1 MAGRILWLVTFFG
14 VLVWSA
20 IAPRDYFIWSLE
32 VSPALIGF
40 VVLVITRHRFPL
52 TPLVYLLILI
62 HSIILMVG
70 GHYTYSE
77 MPLFDWFRELFGWQR
92 NNYDKVG
99 HLAQGFV
106 PAMIAREV
114 LIRKRVING
123 RGWLNFLILC
133 FCLALS
139 ASYELVEWW
148 VALLSG
154 QPATVVLATQGYAWD
169 TQSDMLMAL
178 AGGIIA
184 LITLSRIHDRQLATL
199 PGGHRQPGTASPST

>member
-1 MAGRILWLVTFFG
+1 MNGKILWLAIFFG
-14 VLVWSA
+14 VLIWSA
-20 IAPRDYFIWSLE
+20 VEPRDYFIWFLE

-40 VVLVITRHRFPL
+40 IVLAATWHRFPL
-52 TPLVYLLILI
+52 TPLVYWLILI

-77 MPLFDWFRELFGWQR
+77 MPLFEWFQELFGWQR
-92 NNYDKVG
+92 NHYDRVG

-106 PAMIAREV
+106 PAMIAREI

-139 ASYELVEWW
+139 AFYELIEWW
-148 VALLSG
+148 VGLLTG
-154 QPATVVLATQGYAWD
+154 EPAAVVLAMQGDEWD

-178 AGGIIA
+178 LGAATA
-184 LITLSRIHDRQLATL
+184 LLSLGKLHDRQLAER
-199 PGGHRQPGTASPST
+199 PWHS